1 MKKFFGR
8 DKPERVPA
16 AAGILRAL
24 DPAYS
29 GTPTDHVSQYDFSTK
44 DGMRDRK
51 LFWERKEMERDGE
64 RGRDR
69 DRGGQEDNGQAELTR
84 MIGVAILLSALS

>member
-8 DKPERVPA
+8 DKPKRVPSA
-16 AAGILRAL
+16 VGVLRAL

-29 GTPTDHVSQYDFSTK
+29 GTPTDHVSQYDSSTK
-44 DGMRDRK
+44 DGMRD
-51 LFWERKEMERDGE
+51 WESSGERRERDGE
-64 RGRDR
+64 RERDR